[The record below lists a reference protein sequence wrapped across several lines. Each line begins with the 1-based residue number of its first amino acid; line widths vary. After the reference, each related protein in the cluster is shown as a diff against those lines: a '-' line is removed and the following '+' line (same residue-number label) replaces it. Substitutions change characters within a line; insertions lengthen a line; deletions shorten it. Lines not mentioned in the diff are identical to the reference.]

1 MTLDDLRTLA
11 LALGDASEAPHHHL
25 TSFRSNGKIFAT
37 AKRDGEF
44 TNVFVDEETRER
56 ALALYPDWCDKVL
69 WGGKVVGVRVTLADA
84 DPAFLQQLLENAW
97 SLRQSKARKRR

>member
-1 MTLDDLRTLA
+1 MTLEDLTQLA
-11 LALGDASEAPHHHL
+11 LALDGASEAPHHHL

-56 ALALYPDWCDKVL
+56 ALALYPQWCDKVL
-69 WGGKVVGVRVTLADA
+69 WGGKVVGVRVLLAEA
-84 DPAFLQQLLENAW
+84 DPDFVQQLLENAW
-97 SLRQSKARKRR
+97 GLRQRKTK